1 MTPPRAAH
9 RASRRAAI
17 AAGLVALALAPA
29 CARGRDG
36 RHAPAAAEHVA
47 PDDGPDDGPDDARD
61 AGTLA
66 SRTPAG
72 DEGSQLSEEAARTLL
87 AERFRAAGFRVR
99 YDVAIARTG
108 AFALTVDGYDPVH
121 RVGFEYV
128 ATAERDTD
136 LDAAE
141 RAALARERSE
151 RILIVDAAGADGLDA
166 AVTRFLDT
174 ARTPAARTPAA
185 RTPE

>member
-1 MTPPRAAH
+1 MTAPRAAH
-9 RASRRAAI
+9 RTARRAAI

-47 PDDGPDDGPDDARD
+47 PDDRDDARD

-66 SRTPAG
+66 SRAPAG
-72 DEGSQLSEEAARTLL
+72 EGSQLSEEAARALL
-87 AERFRAAGFRVR
+87 AQRFRAAGFRVR
-99 YDVAIARTG
+99 YDVAIARAG

-136 LDAAE
+136 LNAAE
-141 RAALARERSE
+141 RTALAHERSE
-151 RILIVDAAGADGLDA
+151 RILIVDAAGAAGLDA

-174 ARTPAARTPAA
+174 ARTDTA